1 VCCLL
6 QRKIEEEK
14 EMGGDE
20 GCLSGYKLNIIH
32 GFTGGFKS
40 IGNFVCKN
48 DTPSCFLAYFFSF
61 FPFPIVIL

>member
-48 DTPSCFLAYFFSF
+48 DTPSCFLASSF
-61 FPFPIVIL
+61 FHSFLFPL